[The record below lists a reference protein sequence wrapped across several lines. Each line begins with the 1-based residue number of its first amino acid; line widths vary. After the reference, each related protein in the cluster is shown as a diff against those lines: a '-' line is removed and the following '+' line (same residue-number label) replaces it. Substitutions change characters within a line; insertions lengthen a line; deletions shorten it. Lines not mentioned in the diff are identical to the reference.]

1 MGRRPIM
8 DSVLVVPIK
17 SVLGGSLKTARHVV
31 VAAVLIAVS
40 AGLAHLHVVSQTYH
54 PVVQLSSPDGLVYT
68 AVQDAKHERQAC
80 GAANDRFLAPVKKGC
95 AQCRVVLARC
105 ERELDGLELAVHER
119 RPIAHHHVVS
129 APGVRMA
136 IAGPEASAKASCE
149 QIADQ
154 MVRSGLRSAVCAH
167 PA

>member
-1 MGRRPIM
+1 M
-8 DSVLVVPIK
+8 K
-17 SVLGGSLKTARHVV
+17 AARHAV

-40 AGLAHLHVVSQTYH
+40 VGLAHLHVVSQTYH

-68 AVQDAKHERQAC
+68 AVQDAKSERQAC
-80 GAANDRFLAPVKKGC
+80 GAANDRFLAPVKKECG
-95 AQCRVVLARC
+95 QCRVVLARC

-119 RPIAHHHVVS
+119 RRIAYHVVS
-129 APGVRMA
+129 SPGVRLA

-149 QIADQ
+149 QIAAQ
-154 MVRSGLRSAVCAH
+154 MVRSGLPAACAH